1 MHLSWRV
8 IRPFAVC
15 LITTALPSFA
25 QAQTDPG
32 IPVTDSLVQAKCS
45 TCHVADERGNLQRI
59 SWARTTP
66 EGWQAT
72 IQRMVR
78 ENNVALTPPEAR
90 AIVRYLSTRHGLA
103 PEEAKPVM
111 YYAERRVHDESAT
124 LDAAV
129 VEACGKCHEAAR
141 ALSWRRTAD
150 GWKQF
155 AGAHASRYKFTPDR
169 DVVAALTTAAP
180 FASREWTSWSA
191 RTSRPD
197 LTGRWLITA
206 HVPGH
211 GNFSGEMTVDSAGG
225 SDEFVTRVRVRSVN
239 DGSLIVRNGRSVVY
253 GGTAWRGRS
262 RGDEAADVPP
272 DSLSSEAR
280 ESMWV
285 SPDGSRVE
293 GRWFWGQYD
302 ELGFDVTMQRAPS
315 GPALLLVDPPALKT
329 GSKGRRLRLIG
340 EGFPAQAAPADLTIG
355 SGVTVRRIVS
365 SAPGEIVAEVDVGAD
380 ATSGKRDVALQ
391 SSRLGSALAIYDRVD
406 YVTVTP
412 ESSMATFGD
421 NDFARGMQQYEAIGS
436 QRGPDGKPHTADDVE
451 LGPVD
456 VTWSLEI
463 FYETDTSKQARV
475 GTISPTGF
483 FMPAAVNPGTNFDVW
498 VVATAKDATGQ
509 NGKPLVGKGY
519 VVVTVPTY
527 TFEGRT
533 FVRELGRWVETGS
546 AR

>member
-1 MHLSWRV
+1 MHLIWRV
-8 IRPFAVC
+8 IRPVVVF
-15 LITTALPSFA
+15 LLTTALPSFA
-25 QAQTDPG
+25 QAQADPG
-32 IPVTDSLVQAKCS
+32 IPVSDSLVQAKCS
-45 TCHVADERGNLQRI
+45 TCHAADERGNLQRI

-78 ENNVALTPPEAR
+78 ENNVALTPSEAR
-90 AIVRYLSTRHGLA
+90 AIVRYLSTQHGLA

-141 ALSWRRTAD
+141 ALSWRRTTD

-155 AGAHASRYKFTPDR
+155 ADAHASRYKFTSDQ
-169 DVVAALTTAAP
+169 DVVAALTKAAP

-191 RTSRPD
+191 RTRRPD
-197 LTGRWLITA
+197 LTGRWLMTA
-206 HVPGH
+206 HVQGRGH
-211 GNFSGEMTVDSAGG
+211 FAGEMIVDSAGG
-225 SDEFVTRVRVRSVN
+225 SDEFVTRVRARSVN

-262 RGDEAADVPP
+262 RGDEAANAPP

-315 GPALLLVDPPALKT
+315 GPALLLVDPLALKT
-329 GSKGRRLRLIG
+329 GSNGSRLRLIG
-340 EGFPAQAAPADLTIG
+340 EGFPAQVTPADLTIG

-380 ATSGKRDVALQ
+380 ATSGKRDVSLQ
-391 SSRLGSALAIYDRVD
+391 SSRLGQALAIYDRVD

-421 NDFARGMQQYEAIGS
+421 NDFSRGMQQYEAIGY
-436 QRGPDGKPHTADDVE
+436 QRGADGKLHTADDVE

-463 FYETDTSKQARV
+463 FYETETSKQARV